1 MPKFD
6 FKEYREYE
14 DMEEEA
20 YVEQSKSK
28 SKFKKKPKKSFNQIK
43 ENTDRKD
50 SKKKWQ
56 KKRRKAHVS
65 RKKGISN
72 M

>member
-6 FKEYREYE
+6 FIEYE
-14 DMEEEA
+14 DLEEEA
-20 YVEQSKSK
+20 YEEQSKSK
-28 SKFKKKPKKSFNQIK
+28 FKRKVKKSWNQIK
-43 ENTDRKD
+43 ESTDKKD

-65 RKKGISN
+65 HKKGIKRNNS
-72 M
+72 

>member
-6 FKEYREYE
+6 FREYE

-20 YVEQSKSK
+20 YAEQTKSK
-28 SKFKKKPKKSFNQIK
+28 SKFKKKPKKSWNQIK
-43 ENTDRKD
+43 ENNDKKD
-50 SKKKWQ
+50 LKKKWQ

>member
-1 MPKFD
+1 MPKSD
-6 FKEYREYE
+6 FKEYE
-14 DMEEEA
+14 DLEEEA

-28 SKFKKKPKKSFNQIK
+28 SKFKRKVKKSWNQIK
-43 ENTDRKD
+43 ESTDKKD

-65 RKKGISN
+65 NKKGISD